1 MESISENLILQ
12 AKLGDKNSLAD
23 IINSYSSKL
32 YSLAFKLMRN
42 REDAEDV
49 LQETFLKMIKNINS
63 FKGQSSIYSWLYRIT
78 LNTALEKLKK
88 KYPEHFEMNIDEIK
102 DDEHGR
108 IPSIIIPHMDK
119 KDLKDSDFRN
129 ELNLLLKKMNC
140 KLRIIFILKDIEGN
154 SVQDT
159 AKILNLSETNVKV
172 CLMRA
177 RMYLK
182 ENLTEYYID
191 RVIS

>member
-1 MESISENLILQ
+1 
-12 AKLGDKNSLAD
+12 
-23 IINSYSSKL
+23 
-32 YSLAFKLMRN
+32 
-42 REDAEDV
+42 
-49 LQETFLKMIKNINS
+49 
-63 FKGQSSIYSWLYRIT
+63 
-78 LNTALEKLKK
+78 
-88 KYPEHFEMNIDEIK
+88 
-102 DDEHGR
+102 
-108 IPSIIIPHMDK
+108 
-119 KDLKDSDFRN
+119 
-129 ELNLLLKKMNC
+129 MNC
-140 KLRIIFILKDIEGN
+140 KLLIIFILRDIEGN